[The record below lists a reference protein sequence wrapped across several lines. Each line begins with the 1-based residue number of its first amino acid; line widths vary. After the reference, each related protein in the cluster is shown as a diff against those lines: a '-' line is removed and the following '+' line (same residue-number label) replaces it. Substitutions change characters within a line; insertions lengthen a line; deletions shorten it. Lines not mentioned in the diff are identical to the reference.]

1 MSIEDY
7 KARPIIT
14 LKLGP
19 LKTYQIV
26 TKQEIPGHSIKGGDL

>member
-1 MSIEDY
+1 MKINKQE
-7 KARPIIT
+7 T
-14 LKLGP
+14 GVGP

>member
-19 LKTYQIV
+19 LKTYRFRTSTIIMMSASSV
-26 TKQEIPGHSIKGGDL
+26 V